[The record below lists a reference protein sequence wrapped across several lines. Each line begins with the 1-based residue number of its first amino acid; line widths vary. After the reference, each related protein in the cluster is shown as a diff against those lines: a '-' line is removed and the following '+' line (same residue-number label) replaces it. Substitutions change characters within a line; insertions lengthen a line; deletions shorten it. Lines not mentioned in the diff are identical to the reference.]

1 MACLRLTSIQI
12 FPRRK
17 LNKPEIASK
26 KNQTIFGGLLLRW
39 SPELFSNWQSN
50 LFCSNSFF
58 GFGTFFKTFLL
69 FFFSKPLSPLLLLLS
84 VAQPR
89 HFFSSIKLPPLI
101 QLWWFYSGFQ
111 LCEWFQ
117 QSWYEISPLKSLD
130 SNEESKSSQCNLIDC
145 KFRKCKNIN
154 FTSILKEIEGLVR

>member
-17 LNKPEIASK
+17 LNKPETASK
-26 KNQTIFGGLLLRW
+26 QNQTIFRGLLLRR
-39 SPELFSNWQSN
+39 SPELFSN

-58 GFGTFFKTFLL
+58 GFGTFLKTFLL

-111 LCEWFQ
+111 LSEWFQ

-130 SNEESKSSQCNLIDC
+130 SNEESKSPQFHLINYELY
-145 KFRKCKNIN
+145 KSKNIN
-154 FTSILKEIEGLVR
+154 FTSILKEIEGLV

>member
-1 MACLRLTSIQI
+1 MSIIFLVLANRNYVYLEDSGDEFSWCICSRLVKISARPIDIST
-12 FPRRK
+12 
-17 LNKPEIASK
+17 
-26 KNQTIFGGLLLRW
+26 
-39 SPELFSNWQSN
+39 N
-50 LFCSNSFF
+50 LSFTF

-111 LCEWFQ
+111 LSEWFQ

-130 SNEESKSSQCNLIDC
+130 SNEESKIWQCNLINY
-145 KFRKCKNIN
+145 KLRKCKNNN
-154 FTSILKEIEGLVR
+154 FTSSLKEIEGLFW